1 LLLTVFPGTG
11 MRSRAVCGDTCC
23 AAAPAPAASI
33 GLRSQPTK
41 VARKNAE
48 VAIRSPFA
56 VLGKRIVAL
65 AGENGASE
73 PEINQSISEKV
84 ESGFPSENAT
94 DATMLERF
102 LFPVS

>member
-1 LLLTVFPGTG
+1 LRGRPGTG
-11 MRSRAVCGDTCC
+11 RLNWPSK
-23 AAAPAPAASI
+23 PANE
-33 GLRSQPTK
+33 G
-41 VARKNAE
+41 ARKNAE

-102 LFPVS
+102 LFPVR